1 MQLGK
6 RFKDFRK
13 KLNLTQAKLA
23 EALSCKQ
30 ATIADYEKGRITPS
44 AKILNIMVENYNL
57 NVNWLLTGEGPM
69 FLNQEPNTN
78 NVPAREE
85 TSKLKKLEE
94 EIAALKKSITELE
107 KECQELDI
115 QNKELNNK
123 LVHRMQE
130 LLDAKDKLL
139 ELSKA

>member
-1 MQLGK
+1 MIGK
-6 RFKDFRK
+6 RLKTLRLQLNMTQK
-13 KLNLTQAKLA
+13 KFGELIGVKHAIYNHYENDIRNPSLKVISSIAK
-23 EALSCKQ
+23 STNCN
-30 ATIADYEKGRITPS
+30 T
-44 AKILNIMVENYNL
+44 
-57 NVNWLLTGEGPM
+57 NWLLTGEGPM
-69 FLNQEPNTN
+69 FLNQKPNTN

-85 TSKLKKLEE
+85 TSKLKKLEG
-94 EIAALKKSITELE
+94 EIAALKKSISELE